1 MNNETVAMLL
11 AGGQGS
17 RLGSL
22 TYNNAKP
29 AVFFGGKYRIID
41 FPLSN
46 CMNSDIDI
54 VGILTQYRPYIL
66 NNYIGDGSAWA
77 LDQYRGGAHIL
88 PPYMG
93 QKGGRW
99 YSGTADAILQN
110 IDFIDRFCPEYVLIL
125 SGDHIYKMDYSKIIN
140 FHKDKKSDLTIAV
153 MEVAWEEAHR
163 FGIVNTDANQ
173 KILAFQE
180 KPAQP
185 QSNQASMGIYVFT
198 WTVLKK
204 ALLEDAEDETSG
216 HDFGHNIIPNLHAE
230 KKQIF
235 AYPFSGYWRDVGT
248 VESYYQANMDLL
260 DPDCDFDLNDKNF
273 HVFSNNISR
282 HPQYI
287 GPYAKVRNS
296 LICDGCMIFGQ
307 VEGSIISHDIVIHP
321 NTKIIDSIVHTG
333 AIIEDGAVIENCIVG
348 ARARVKCHERYLN
361 QNNPEDEIR
370 VINS

>member
-125 SGDHIYKMDYSKIIN
+125 SGDHIYKMDYSEIIG
-140 FHKDKKSDLTIAV
+140 FHKEKEADLTIAV

-163 FGIVNTDANQ
+163 FGIVNTNAEQ
-173 KILAFQE
+173 KILEFQE
-180 KPAQP
+180 KPAAP
-185 QSNQASMGIYVFT
+185 KSNQASMGIYVFT
-198 WTVLKK
+198 WSVLKK
-204 ALLEDAEDETSG
+204 ALLEDANDSHSS
-216 HDFGHNIIPNLHAE
+216 HDFGHDVIPKLHAE
-230 KKQIF
+230 EKRIF

-260 DPDCDFDLNDKNF
+260 DPSCDFDLNDKAF
-273 HVFSNNISR
+273 RIFSNNASR

-287 GPYAKVRNS
+287 GPHAKVRNS

-321 NTKIIDSIVHTG
+321 NTRIINSIVHTG
-333 AIIEDGAVIENCIVG
+333 AIIEDGAVIENSIVG
-348 ARARVKCHERYLN
+348 ARARVKDHERYLS